1 MTQQLRDRDWRY
13 RRSGIFG
20 REDEQLGGIPVALT
34 LQQLSTSLHDQLI
47 MYSTGTKFSPA
58 GANIEPCEAD
68 FVAVISG
75 APGISE
81 SPVQILFG
89 ESKTSTPIDEQDI
102 RKLGKLA
109 TAIPKD
115 LAQSFILFSK
125 TETFS
130 AEELRLAKTLNNKYE
145 RRVILWSRDELEPY
159 FLYERAADRL
169 KEDRSASTLTDMANV
184 THRLWFT

>member
-1 MTQQLRDRDWRY
+1 ML
-13 RRSGIFG
+13 
-20 REDEQLGGIPVALT
+20 
-34 LQQLSTSLHDQLI
+34 
-47 MYSTGTKFSPA
+47 
-58 GANIEPCEAD
+58 
-68 FVAVISG
+68 
-75 APGISE
+75 GISE

-89 ESKTSTPIDEQDI
+89 EAKTGRRIDEEDI

-109 TAIPKD
+109 RAIPKD

-130 AEELRLAKTLNNKYE
+130 ADEIRLAQTLNDQYE

-169 KEDRSASTLTDMANV
+169 GEQRYASTLTDMANI